1 MIWALIS
8 TLIGVAGGI
17 LAMSS
22 LFVSKGG
29 AVAQEKLA
37 KLAQYQ
43 GWIGLTMFGW
53 GVWEIIDC
61 VLSLGLMKEHPILFV
76 FWLLMGVADFTVG
89 LILGFGM
96 ISTYAF
102 RGNATAIEKGNAL
115 RSMLVKFQVPLGG
128 LAILTSVGYTVFYF
142 I

>member
-1 MIWALIS
+1 MIWAVIS

-22 LFVSKGG
+22 LFVGKGG
-29 AVAQEKLA
+29 APAQDKLA

-61 VLSLGLMKEHPILFV
+61 ILSLGILKEHPILFA
-76 FWLLMGVADFTVG
+76 FWLLMAVADFTVG

-102 RGNATAIEKGNAL
+102 RGNAMAIEKGNAL
-115 RSMLVKFQVPLGG
+115 RSTLVKFQVPLGG
-128 LAILTSVGYTVFYF
+128 LAILTSIGYTVFYF